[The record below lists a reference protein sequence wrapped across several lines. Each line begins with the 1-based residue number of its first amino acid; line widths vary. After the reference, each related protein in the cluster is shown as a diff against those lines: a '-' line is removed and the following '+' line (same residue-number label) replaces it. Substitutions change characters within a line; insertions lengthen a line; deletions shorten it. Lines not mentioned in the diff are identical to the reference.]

1 MAGFIQRRKLD
12 LLLAIFSNLQYGSLT
27 VTLPDGST
35 RLFDGAQPG
44 PSADVHF
51 THVLVDVLLLI
62 APFGLY
68 ANLGWFSIPMTGLFT
83 QAKEELAALW
93 QQFQEGF

>member
-35 RLFDGAQPG
+35 RVFDGLG
-44 PSADVHF
+44 P
-51 THVLVDVLLLI
+51 
-62 APFGLY
+62 APRQTY
-68 ANLGWFSIPMTGLFT
+68 SFT
-83 QAKEELAALW
+83 QW
-93 QQFQEGF
+93 MRSPD

>member
-35 RLFDGAQPG
+35 RVFDGLG
-44 PSADVHF
+44 RPSADVQFHSMDA
-51 THVLVDVLLLI
+51 VARLI
-62 APFGLY
+62 SDGKMGSARR
-68 ANLGWFSIPMTGLFT
+68 
-83 QAKEELAALW
+83 
-93 QQFQEGF
+93 

>member
-35 RLFDGAQPG
+35 SVFDGARPG
-44 PSADVHF
+44 PSADVQFHSMDA
-51 THVLVDVLLLI
+51 VARLI
-62 APFGLY
+62 SDGK
-68 ANLGWFSIPMTGLFT
+68 M
-83 QAKEELAALW
+83 
-93 QQFQEGF
+93 GF